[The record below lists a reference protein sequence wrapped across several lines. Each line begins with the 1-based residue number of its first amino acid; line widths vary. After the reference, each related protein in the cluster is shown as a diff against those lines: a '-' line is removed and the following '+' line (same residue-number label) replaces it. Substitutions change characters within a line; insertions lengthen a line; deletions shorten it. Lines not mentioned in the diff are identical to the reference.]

1 MKIEEYVII
10 RNGKIYV
17 CTEGAIVALIKKIN
31 ELEKEVAELK
41 HQQVGKEEEVF
52 WYDYGFS
59 FRKKHSR

>member
-17 CTEGAIVALIKKIN
+17 CTEGAIIALIKKIN

-41 HQQVGKEEEVF
+41 HQQVGNEEEVF
-52 WYDYGFS
+52 
-59 FRKKHSR
+59 